1 MAAQLAGTCQNRGA
15 CTLIQI
21 KASHADLHH
30 PQETMRERHRSWR
43 QNSMKRTNDNGRIR
57 PWTGLPPR
65 PALSG
70 EPRAWLA
77 RAHQEQLALC
87 NSLEEIADSL
97 PAEIDRQKCAYAA
110 KMLEPLIRELH
121 SGEESAVF
129 RWVEQNCGD
138 DPSIAAT
145 LARLKYEHCED
156 ECFAEELSEMLVK
169 LGAADDSV
177 NAETAGYML
186 RGFFTNLRRHIGFEQ
201 ECLRT
206 LLPASSDIVRADI
219 N

>member
-1 MAAQLAGTCQNRGA
+1 
-15 CTLIQI
+15 
-21 KASHADLHH
+21 
-30 PQETMRERHRSWR
+30 
-43 QNSMKRTNDNGRIR
+43 MKRTNDSGMIR
-57 PWTGLPPR
+57 VWTGLRSR
-65 PALSG
+65 PAPIG

-129 RWVEQNCGD
+129 RWVEQNFGD
-138 DPSIAAT
+138 DPSIEAT

-156 ECFAEELSEMLVK
+156 ECFAEELTELLVK
-169 LGAADDSV
+169 LGAADESV

-206 LLPASSDIVRADI
+206 LLPASPDITSADI

>member
-1 MAAQLAGTCQNRGA
+1 
-15 CTLIQI
+15 
-21 KASHADLHH
+21 
-30 PQETMRERHRSWR
+30 
-43 QNSMKRTNDNGRIR
+43 MKRTNDSGMIR
-57 PWTGLPPR
+57 VWTGLRQR
-65 PALSG
+65 PAPIE
-70 EPRAWLA
+70 EPQAWLA

-97 PAEIDRQKCAYAA
+97 PTEIDRQKCAYAA

-129 RWVEQNCGD
+129 RWVEQNFGD

-156 ECFAEELSEMLVK
+156 ECFAEELTEMLVK
-169 LGAADDSV
+169 LGAADESV

-206 LLPASSDIVRADI
+206 LLPVDADI

>member
-1 MAAQLAGTCQNRGA
+1 
-15 CTLIQI
+15 
-21 KASHADLHH
+21 
-30 PQETMRERHRSWR
+30 MRERHRSWR
-43 QNSMKRTNDNGRIR
+43 ENNMKRTNDEGRIR
-57 PWTGLPPR
+57 AWTGLPPR
-65 PALSG
+65 PAPIG

-87 NSLEEIADSL
+87 SILEEIADSL

-129 RWVEQNCGD
+129 RWVEQHFGD
-138 DPSIAAT
+138 NPSIEAT

-156 ECFAEELSEMLVK
+156 ECFAEELTEMLVK
-169 LGAADDSV
+169 LGAADESV

-206 LLPASSDIVRADI
+206 LLPADADI